1 MKNKL
6 FIIEGLPCTGKSTT
20 GRFVSDFLL
29 KQGQA
34 VSHYDEGTLEHPAD
48 YEFHALMTSNDL
60 QILSYDELQQVKNI
74 GVNENSGLVIPLS
87 NINGEL
93 FDKII
98 PFKIYDC
105 LPWETEKT
113 AMLNHWAE
121 FAKQAYT
128 EDRLYIFNCC
138 FLQNP
143 LCEMMMRFNY
153 PYKDIQEYIINIF
166 EYIKTLDPVVIYLQ
180 NSKVKER
187 VSEIARERDDEWLK
201 SVIDYHTSQGYG
213 KANYFDGFDGY
224 ISCLEERQK
233 IELKILEQLPIDKII
248 IDTPFENWKRTH
260 NTIVDLINSLE
271 VL

>member
-6 FIIEGLPCTGKSTT
+6 FIIEGLPCTGKSTISKL
-20 GRFVSDFLL
+20 VADFLL
-29 KQGQA
+29 KQGHA
-34 VSHYDEGTLEHPAD
+34 VSYYNEGTLEHPAD
-48 YEFHALMTSNDL
+48 YEFHAFMTSNDL
-60 QILSYDELQQVKNI
+60 KILSDNELQQVKSI
-74 GVNENSGLVIPLS
+74 GVKENSGLVIPLS

-105 LPWETEKT
+105 LPWEIEKIV
-113 AMLNHWAE
+113 MLNHWEE
-121 FAKQAYT
+121 FAKLAYI
-128 EDRLYIFNCC
+128 EDRIYVFNCC

-153 PYKDIQEYIINIF
+153 PYEDLQKYIINIF
-166 EYIKTLDPVVIYLQ
+166 ESIKTLNPVVIYLQ

-187 VSEIARERDDEWLK
+187 VSEIAIERNDEWLK

-213 KANYFDGFDGY
+213 KANCFEGFDGY
-224 ISCLEERQK
+224 ISCLEERQE

-260 NTIVDLINSLE
+260 NIITDLIKSLE

>member
-1 MKNKL
+1 LKNKL
-6 FIIEGLPCTGKSTT
+6 FIIEGLPCTGKSTISKL
-20 GRFVSDFLL
+20 VADFLL
-29 KQGQA
+29 KQGHA
-34 VSHYDEGTLEHPAD
+34 VSYYNEGTLEHPAD
-48 YEFHALMTSNDL
+48 YEFHAFMTSNDL
-60 QILSYDELQQVKNI
+60 KILSDNELQQVKSI
-74 GVNENSGLVIPLS
+74 GVKENSGLVIPLS

-105 LPWETEKT
+105 LPWEIEKIV
-113 AMLNHWAE
+113 MLNHWEE
-121 FAKQAYT
+121 FAKLAYI
-128 EDRLYIFNCC
+128 EDRIYVFNCC

-153 PYKDIQEYIINIF
+153 PYEDIQKYIINIF
-166 EYIKTLDPVVIYLQ
+166 ESIKTLNPVVIYLQ

-187 VSEIARERDDEWLK
+187 VSEIAIERNDEWLK

-213 KANYFDGFDGY
+213 KANCFEGFDGY

-260 NTIVDLINSLE
+260 NIITDLIKSLE